1 MAVAPVMGGTY
12 GAEDATIT
20 ITVACDEKHR
30 LLPVVKPILI
40 TMGTKILSC
49 GAPTFVVV
57 AEITNKY
64 QVGIHASGNEYRNS
78 SGRDP
83 HILQKV
89 IAV

>member
-1 MAVAPVMGGTY
+1 MTASLMPSSAESGSSKDRAEGGSSKDHAKG
-12 GAEDATIT
+12 GA
-20 ITVACDEKHR
+20 
-30 LLPVVKPILI
+30 LPILI